1 MGWAFLFFGELDGMR
16 GWLTGGGGVTA
27 AGLWSENCPFCGW
40 LLFDR
45 EDG

>member
-1 MGWAFLFFGELDGMR
+1 M
-16 GWLTGGGGVTA
+16 GGGGIAA